1 MRLLLS
7 LFVLLPLVAQAQD
20 FQVPAIRNH
29 VVDKAF
35 LVNSST
41 ENEINAALASVKRDT
56 GVEMAILTVKSLDG
70 LSVEQAAM
78 KVAETWQLGTAQAD
92 KGVLLLISKNDRKL
106 RFEIGYGL
114 EGDFTD
120 AEAGRII
127 NNTMVPL
134 LKQGDFNKAILAGT
148 VQAVQQSVPNVN
160 VAKYFN
166 NGQKLSRYSPKK
178 EKRKNKFLS
187 TLFTILMWVI
197 IYFVLG
203 RRGFVGAV
211 LGSSLGRGYRGG
223 GGFGGG
229 SFGGGGGSFG
239 GGGGFGGGGASGGW

>member
-1 MRLLLS
+1 MRAFFALILLFPAFAL
-7 LFVLLPLVAQAQD
+7 AQD

-35 LVNSST
+35 IVNSGT

-56 GVEMAILTVKSLDG
+56 GVEMAILTVKSLEG

-78 KVAETWQLGTAQAD
+78 QVAETWQLGTAKAD

-106 RFEIGYGL
+106 RFEVGYGL

-134 LKQGDFNKAILAGT
+134 LKQGDYNKAILAGT
-148 VQAVQQSVPNVN
+148 VQAVQQAVPDVD

-166 NGQKLSRYSPKK
+166 NAQKLSRYSPKK

-187 TLFTILMWVI
+187 SLFTILMWVI

-203 RRGFVGAV
+203 RRGFIGAV
-211 LGSSLGRGYRGG
+211 LGSSLGRGYRG